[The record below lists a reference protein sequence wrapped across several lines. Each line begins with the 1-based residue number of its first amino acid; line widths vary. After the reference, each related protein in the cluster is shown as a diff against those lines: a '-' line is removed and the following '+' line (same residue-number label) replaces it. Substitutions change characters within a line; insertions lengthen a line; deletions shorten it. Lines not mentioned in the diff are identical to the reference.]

1 MYIIYLLHTKEE
13 RVVKNLN
20 FMKIILMFILIICI
34 CSVIYLVSNRNDTIV
49 ENNVYY
55 TREEKIKEIA
65 QIYKDNFYIIGKTKS
80 AIVSEKENINNTD
93 VHRDYY
99 IYAEDGKNL
108 IKVKEY
114 EDTYASGTPI
124 LKKEIYIDLSKKV
137 EDSSDLYNGV
147 TEIYIEDWTSKVIDN
162 YEFKTPMEKI
172 EKILNARYDFNNG
185 DKKIALDFRNE
196 ITVNKFDDLNFRWY
210 GWEYEIEENEKNEYL
225 SLGMSNEE
233 KNLYFSFEKYE
244 NNEQKEILSIQVCEL
259 KGNLDDVTVPEL

>member
-1 MYIIYLLHTKEE
+1 M
-13 RVVKNLN
+13 KNLN

-34 CSVIYLVSNRNDTIV
+34 CSVIYLVSNKNDTVV

-93 VHRDYY
+93 IHRDYY

-108 IKVKEY
+108 IKVK
-114 EDTYASGTPI
+114 
-124 LKKEIYIDLSKKV
+124 
-137 EDSSDLYNGV
+137 DSSDLYNGV

>member
-1 MYIIYLLHTKEE
+1 MRALTG
-13 RVVKNLN
+13 
-20 FMKIILMFILIICI
+20 
-34 CSVIYLVSNRNDTIV
+34 
-49 ENNVYY
+49 
-55 TREEKIKEIA
+55 EKL
-65 QIYKDNFYIIGKTKS
+65 
-80 AIVSEKENINNTD
+80 EKELE
-93 VHRDYY
+93 RLK
-99 IYAEDGKNL
+99 AMR
-108 IKVKEY
+108 EY

-137 EDSSDLYNGV
+137 KDSSDLYNGV

>member
-1 MYIIYLLHTKEE
+1 M
-13 RVVKNLN
+13 KNLN
-20 FMKIILMFILIICI
+20 FMKIILMFILLICI

-49 ENNVYY
+49 EKNVYY

-80 AIVSEKENINNTD
+80 AIISEKECINNTE

-137 EDSSDLYNGV
+137 EDSIDLYNGV
-147 TEIYIEDWTSKVIDN
+147 TEIYIEDWTSKVINN

-233 KNLYFSFEKYE
+233 KIYIFLLKNMKITNKKKYYQFRFV
-244 NNEQKEILSIQVCEL
+244 N
-259 KGNLDDVTVPEL
+259 